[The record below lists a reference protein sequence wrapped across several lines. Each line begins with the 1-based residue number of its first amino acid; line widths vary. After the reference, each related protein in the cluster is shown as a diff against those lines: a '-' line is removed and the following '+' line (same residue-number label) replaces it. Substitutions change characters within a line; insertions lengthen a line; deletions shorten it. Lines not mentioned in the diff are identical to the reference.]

1 MRKVADIL
9 TRKGTA
15 VISTNADTSV
25 LDALK
30 LMAEK
35 NVGSV
40 IITENNNYVGL
51 LTERDYARKVVLMGR
66 SSEETIVSDIMS
78 TDMPRVSPASTIEN
92 CMQLMS
98 EGNVRYLP
106 VFANDKL
113 LGIISINDVVTETI
127 MFHEQTIEHL
137 QSYIH
142 S

>member
-9 TRKGTA
+9 IRKGTA
-15 VISTNADTSV
+15 VISIDASTSV

-30 LMAEK
+30 LMAQK
-35 NVGSV
+35 NIGSIV
-40 IITENNNYVGL
+40 VNEQGNYAGL
-51 LTERDYARKVVLMGR
+51 LTERDYARKVVLEGK
-66 SSEETIVSDIMS
+66 SSGETVVRDIMS
-78 TDMPRVSPASTIEN
+78 TGAPRVSPDDTVEH

-106 VFANDKL
+106 VFNSDTLA
-113 LGIISINDVVTETI
+113 GIISISDVVTETI
-127 MFHEQTIEHL
+127 LFHEQTIEHL

>member
-9 TRKGTA
+9 HRKGQNVFSIDA
-15 VISTNADTSV
+15 GTSV

-30 LMAEK
+30 LMADK
-35 NVGSV
+35 NIGSV
-40 IITENNNYVGL
+40 VITEAGEYAGL

-66 SSEETIVSDIMS
+66 SSDETIVRDIMS
-78 TDMPRVSPASTIEN
+78 TGIPRVAQSDSIDQ
-92 CMQLMS
+92 CMHLMS

-106 VFANDKL
+106 VFDGDSQI
-113 LGIISINDVVTETI
+113 GIISINDVVAETI
-127 MFHEQTIEHL
+127 LLHEQTIEHL